1 MITRAVM
8 PRTSDRGVGFASSTS
23 TSVDAAESDAAWS
36 FKVRK
41 TAAWDSVE
49 YLQRAS
55 REVTFLHAGLPSGA
69 EGIRTDGHRGFRPSR
84 FVAALSTSEPNLTN
98 NKTRKLE
105 FLMAEARDQ
114 GIDIVLTQGA
124 TQSNHARQ
132 TAAFAARMG
141 MGCHILL
148 EDRTGKTDRDYTQNG
163 NVLLGAAA
171 GRGPLGGYPEG
182 PAHVTLTEIHPQR
195 PAVSARPF
203 VTPKRPKM
211 NHAAEPMN
219 EDSPRQAVAGFSL
232 VQFLPGH
239 APQFR
244 VLEPVENTGDRRGKT
259 GAALTSG
266 GVRDGHRLGRMS
278 LLTDP
283 ER

>member
-1 MITRAVM
+1 
-8 PRTSDRGVGFASSTS
+8 
-23 TSVDAAESDAAWS
+23 
-36 FKVRK
+36 
-41 TAAWDSVE
+41 
-49 YLQRAS
+49 
-55 REVTFLHAGLPSGA
+55 
-69 EGIRTDGHRGFRPSR
+69 
-84 FVAALSTSEPNLTN
+84 
-98 NKTRKLE
+98 
-105 FLMAEARDQ
+105 
-114 GIDIVLTQGA
+114 
-124 TQSNHARQ
+124 
-132 TAAFAARMG
+132 
-141 MGCHILL
+141 
-148 EDRTGKTDRDYTQNG
+148 
-163 NVLLGAAA
+163 
-171 GRGPLGGYPEG
+171 
-182 PAHVTLTEIHPQR
+182 
-195 PAVSARPF
+195 
-203 VTPKRPKM
+203 M